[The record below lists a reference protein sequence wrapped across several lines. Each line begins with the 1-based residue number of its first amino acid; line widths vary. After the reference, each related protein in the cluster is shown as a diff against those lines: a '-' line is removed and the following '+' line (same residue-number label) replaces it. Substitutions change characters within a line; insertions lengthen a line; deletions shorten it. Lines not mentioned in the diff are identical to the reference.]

1 MQHVDGNA
9 IAGPLADFFSFDVT
23 TATARCNGCGYV
35 AELARAMVY
44 QSGAGTVMRCA
55 ACDQVLATLVESD
68 AGIVVRCG
76 QCDNVLA
83 TLVESGDR
91 AWIGFSGV
99 SAIEVRR
106 TPSAG

>member
-9 IAGPLADFFSFDVT
+9 IAGPLAEFFAFDVT
-23 TATARCNGCGYV
+23 TSLARCNGCGSM

-44 QSGAGTVMRCA
+44 TSPAGSVLRCPS
-55 ACDQVLATLVESD
+55 CDQVLATLVES
-68 AGIVVRCG
+68 
-76 QCDNVLA
+76 
-83 TLVESGDR
+83 EDR

-106 TPSAG
+106 G

>member
-1 MQHVDGNA
+1 M
-9 IAGPLADFFSFDVT
+9 AGPLAEFFSFDVT
-23 TATARCNGCGYV
+23 TASARCNGCGEV

-44 QSGAGTVMRCA
+44 LSGAG
-55 ACDQVLATLVESD
+55 S
-68 AGIVVRCG
+68 VVRCG
-76 QCDNVLA
+76 NCDHVLA

-106 TPSAG
+106 G

>member
-23 TATARCNGCGYV
+23 TATARCNGCGTR

-44 QSGAGTVMRCA
+44 ISPAGTVVRCA
-55 ACDQVLATLVESD
+55 T
-68 AGIVVRCG
+68 
-76 QCDNVLA
+76 CDNVLA
-83 TLVESGDR
+83 TLVDAGDR
-91 AWIGFSGV
+91 TWIGFSGV

-106 TPSAG
+106 G

>member
-23 TATARCNGCGYV
+23 TATARCNGCGTV

-44 QSGAGTVMRCA
+44 TSAAGA
-55 ACDQVLATLVESD
+55 
-68 AGIVVRCG
+68 VVRCSS
-76 QCDNVLA
+76 CDNVLA

-91 AWIGFSGV
+91 AWMGFSGI

-106 TPSAG
+106 G

>member
-9 IAGPLADFFSFDVT
+9 IAGPLAEFFSFDVT
-23 TATARCNGCGYV
+23 TAIVRCRGCGDT

-44 QSGAGTVMRCA
+44 QSGAGTV
-55 ACDQVLATLVESD
+55 
-68 AGIVVRCG
+68 VRCG
-76 QCDNVLA
+76 NCGQVLA

-99 SAIEVRR
+99 SAIEVQR
-106 TPSAG
+106 G

>member
-1 MQHVDGNA
+1 MQHVDGNSL
-9 IAGPLADFFSFDVT
+9 AGPLAEFLAFDVT
-23 TATARCNGCGYV
+23 MATARCNGCGDT

-44 QSGAGTVMRCA
+44 TSGAGTV
-55 ACDQVLATLVESD
+55 
-68 AGIVVRCG
+68 VRCRSCG
-76 QCDNVLA
+76 QVLA

-106 TPSAG
+106 AGS

>member
-1 MQHVDGNA
+1 MQHFDGNA
-9 IAGPLADFFSFDVT
+9 LAGPLAEFFSFDVT
-23 TATARCNGCGYV
+23 TATARCNGCGTV

-44 QSGAGTVMRCA
+44 TSPAGTVVRCA
-55 ACDQVLATLVESD
+55 TCDH
-68 AGIVVRCG
+68 
-76 QCDNVLA
+76 VLA

-106 TPSAG
+106 S

>member
-9 IAGPLADFFSFDVT
+9 LAGPLAEFFTFDVT
-23 TATARCNGCGYV
+23 MAMARCNGCGNV

-44 QSGAGTVMRCA
+44 TSAAGT
-55 ACDQVLATLVESD
+55 
-68 AGIVVRCG
+68 VVRCG
-76 QCDNVLA
+76 TCDQVIA

-106 TPSAG
+106 G

>member
-9 IAGPLADFFSFDVT
+9 IAGPLAEFFAFDVT
-23 TATARCNGCGYV
+23 TAVARCNGCGAV

-44 QSGAGTVMRCA
+44 TSPAGSVLRCSS
-55 ACDQVLATLVESD
+55 CEQVLATLVESD
-68 AGIVVRCG
+68 
-76 QCDNVLA
+76 
-83 TLVESGDR
+83 DR

-106 TPSAG
+106 R

>member
-23 TATARCNGCGYV
+23 TATARCNGCGAI

-44 QSGAGTVMRCA
+44 TSPAGTVVRCA
-55 ACDQVLATLVESD
+55 TCDHVLVTLVESD
-68 AGIVVRCG
+68 
-76 QCDNVLA
+76 
-83 TLVESGDR
+83 DR

-99 SAIEVRR
+99 SAIEVPR
-106 TPSAG
+106 P